1 MDTNENI
8 LNLVKAQSELLL
20 YLAEHF
26 AMMQC
31 AFEAFVRQEV
41 QDFDPYRELR
51 TQLFQDEFSGK
62 LDVLLQ
68 TLRTIL
74 DHAGTFSS

>member
-1 MDTNENI
+1 MDTNETI

-31 AFEAFVRQEV
+31 AFEAFVSQEV
-41 QDFDPYRELR
+41 QDFDHYAELR
-51 TQLFQDEFSGK
+51 AQLFQDEFSGK
-62 LDVLLQ
+62 LNTLLQ
-68 TLRTIL
+68 TLRTLL
-74 DHAGTFSS
+74 DRIDNPEV